1 MVSPMIRMSLQELLE
16 LVDNIPI
23 ISIIRGS
30 GKFSDGTNI
39 DSRVYVQSISSPVSF
54 RDIIQSFREFLKHN
68 GLEEVLSK
76 QCYNQLLEIGCSYPP
91 GYLLFDFCLAALE
104 CDYLDSRLYL
114 SHAFN
119 LLRLHLSFSLLLS
132 VIVNERLA
140 EDRDVRQFLVLLA
153 RRSEPRN
160 ARLYLSSYGD
170 EFKKRYEIYLQDCK
184 SLIAAK
190 EISET

>member
-1 MVSPMIRMSLQELLE
+1 MSLQELLE
-16 LVDNIPI
+16 LIDNIPI
-23 ISIIRGS
+23 SSIIRGS
-30 GKFSDGTNI
+30 GKFTDGTNI
-39 DSRVYVQSISSPVSF
+39 DSPVYIQSISNHVSF
-54 RDIIQSFREFLKHN
+54 RDIIQSFREFLRHN

-76 QCYNQLLEIGCSYPP
+76 QYHNQLVEMGCSYPP

-114 SHAFN
+114 SHAFHI
-119 LLRLHLSFSLLLS
+119 LRLCQSFNLLLS

-140 EDRDVRQFLVLLA
+140 EDSDVRQFLVLFA

-160 ARLYLSSYGD
+160 ARMYLSSYGD
-170 EFKKRYEIYLQDCK
+170 EYKKRYEIYLQDWK

-190 EISET
+190 EISDT